1 MSKPIHT
8 HPVALVT
15 GGAQRIGR
23 HVACAL
29 HDRGYTVIVHYRR
42 SADAANT
49 LCAELNQK
57 RSDSAAALGA
67 DFGKPDEI
75 QRFAEAALQ
84 TYGRLDVLINNA
96 SDFYPTPLG
105 DITPDDWER
114 LFASN
119 VRAPL
124 FLAQA
129 FTKALSSAQ
138 GCIINM
144 ADIYAE
150 RPLPEHSVYCSA
162 KAALVM
168 LSKSLALE
176 LAPLVRVNAI
186 APGAILWPQ
195 EDSAFSAQEQRNL
208 KDKVPLGKIGN
219 PDDIASTIVFL
230 VCDAPYITGQVIAVD
245 GGRTLS
251 Q

>member
-1 MSKPIHT
+1 MPDTQHPN
-8 HPVALVT
+8 PVALIT

-23 HVACAL
+23 QVACAL
-29 HDRGYTVIVHYRR
+29 HARGFSIVIHYRR

-57 RSDSAAALGA
+57 RANSAATVCA
-67 DFGKPDEI
+67 DFSKTESLDH
-75 QRFAEAALQ
+75 FTEAVLKQ
-84 TYGRLDVLINNA
+84 FGRLDALINNA
-96 SDFYPTPLG
+96 SDFYPTPIG
-105 DITPDDWER
+105 SITSGDWER

-129 FTKALSSAQ
+129 FADALTQTQ

-150 RPLPEHSVYCSA
+150 RPLAQHSVYCSA

-176 LAPLVRVNAI
+176 LAPRVRVNTI
-186 APGAILWPQ
+186 APGAILMPSDESDFSTQ
-195 EDSAFSAQEQRNL
+195 EEKNIQ
-208 KDKVPLGKIGN
+208 DKVPLKRIGN
-219 PDDIASTIVFL
+219 PADIAHTIAFL

-245 GGRTLS
+245 GGRSLS

>member
-42 SADAANT
+42 SADTANT

-105 DITPDDWER
+105 DITPDDWDR

-195 EDSAFSAQEQRNL
+195 EDSAFSAEEQRNL